1 MTVSAL
7 ENCAVLAFDFMR
19 GFAEGGAYL
28 EVVLGGLESG
38 IGDLAVVDDDGIT
51 LGAAL
56 LIGPA
61 DALGELGIRVGQEEL
76 KENISE

>member
-1 MTVSAL
+1 M
-7 ENCAVLAFDFMR
+7 
-19 GFAEGGAYL
+19 
-28 EVVLGGLESG
+28 VLGGLESG
-38 IGDLAVVDDDGIT
+38 VGDLAVVDDDGET

-76 KENISE
+76 QVC